1 MNRARNKPHRFNS
14 LSELHR
20 VLGLPKPQHP
30 MVSVVDNLDGN
41 IKSYTLTESFILG
54 FYKISY
60 FKNPSGQ
67 FKYGQDL
74 YDFKEGG
81 MFFISPNQIVS
92 NYAEGGDHSGY
103 TLFIHPDFLLT
114 YPLAKKIRQY
124 GYFSY
129 TSNELL
135 HLSEA
140 ETNTIISIFK
150 IIDAELKLPIDD
162 LTQEV
167 VISQIEFLL
176 TYSNRFYKRQFVSRK
191 VANSNLLQ
199 KLEEFLEGYFN
210 DHTALRK
217 GMPTVQL
224 VSKQLNMSA
233 SYFSDMLRTLTGRSA
248 QQHIQDI
255 LIEKAKEKLS
265 ATDLSIG
272 EIAYELGFEHS
283 QSFSRLFKAKTK
295 LSPLEFRQTFI
306 E

>member
-1 MNRARNKPHRFNS
+1 MNRGKNKPHRFNS

-20 VLGLPKPQHP
+20 VLGLPKPLHP
-30 MVSVVDNLDGN
+30 MVSVVNNIDDR
-41 IKSYTLTESFILG
+41 IKSYKLTDSFILD
-54 FYKISY
+54 FYKVSY
-60 FKNPSGQ
+60 FTNPSGQ
-67 FKYGQDL
+67 FKYGQNL
-74 YDFKEGG
+74 YDFDEGG

-92 NYAEGGDHSGY
+92 NYAEDGDHSGY

-114 YPLAKKIRQY
+114 YPLAKKIKQY

-140 ETNTIISIFK
+140 EKNTIIAIFK

-167 VISQIEFLL
+167 VISQIELLL
-176 TYSNRFYKRQFVSRK
+176 TYSNRFYKRQFVTRK
-191 VANSNLLQ
+191 VASSNLLQ
-199 KLEEFLEGYFN
+199 KLEEFLEEYFN

-224 VSKQLNMSA
+224 VSKQMDMSA

-248 QQHIQDI
+248 QQHIQSI

-295 LSPLEFRQTFI
+295 LSPFEFRQTFI